1 MEASVKGIEERVG
14 LMSGLTTLLFLPSTV
29 QAKGEAAELLL
40 KDLAHANSLLREK
53 VMGVVRLDDTHLTD
67 RQILRVARQVV
78 FGMGDPRKPRRIH
91 GQPLPPP
98 SDT

>member
-1 MEASVKGIEERVG
+1 MF
-14 LMSGLTTLLFLPSTV
+14 LLTILLIPSTV
-29 QAKGEAAELLL
+29 QGKGEAAELLL
-40 KDLAHANSLLREK
+40 KDLTHANSLLREK

-78 FGMGDPRKPRRIH
+78 YGMVDPRKARRIH